1 MPHNII
7 QPGST
12 GPDVKLAQERL
23 NQRGATL
30 ATDGI
35 FGPLTENAVRAYQ
48 TARSIP
54 APPAPPGPF
63 ALNWPLIVDGI
74 VGNET
79 WGRLDPPLTVE
90 GSPDH
95 RHVRLLQDLL
105 KKSGAPG
112 ANPGPIDGIFGNHT
126 KAAVKAFQQFVGI
139 AQDGEVGPITWGKL
153 HS

>member
-12 GPDVKLAQERL
+12 GPDVKLAQEQL

-30 ATDGI
+30 AADGI

-48 TARSIP
+48 TARS
-54 APPAPPGPF
+54 AAPPGPY
-63 ALNWPLIVDGI
+63 ALNWPLVVDGI

-79 WGRLDPPLTVE
+79 WGRLDPPLTEE
-90 GSPDH
+90 GSQDH
-95 RHVRLLQDLL
+95 RHVRLLQALL

-112 ANPGPIDGIFGNHT
+112 ADPGPVDGVFGNHT
-126 KAAVKAFQQFVGI
+126 KAAVIAFQGFAGI
-139 AQDGEVGPITWGKL
+139 AKDGKVGPITWGKL